1 VAFKER
7 IPIKIGAT
15 SDPFPRSEAQDK
27 ITYDI
32 LKVFEKYDYPLEIQ
46 TKNPEVLATYAEDFK
61 NPNWVVAVTLIST
74 DEDFLKVVEP
84 LAPSAKE
91 RLAAIKKLTEQ
102 GKKVMVKIQPAIYP
116 KILKDLPDLVEK
128 IHEAGCFGFN
138 TEGLKIRKSMPESER
153 LLFTKISKAIG
164 YDLRNYYAKNGI
176 TTGSDWEMTNPKKME
191 YINLAQSL
199 ADKYGL
205 KFYVAD
211 NNMGCLGCNGE
222 CCGTDLLHDYR
233 IWGNNTR
240 SRQFPDK
247 SKYSE
252 ELGKC
257 KVNFV
262 RSQTNANKTMNEV
275 SQRYNEKQKYAL
287 KTLV

>member
-1 VAFKER
+1 M
-7 IPIKIGAT
+7 
-15 SDPFPRSEAQDK
+15 S
-27 ITYDI
+27 
-32 LKVFEKYDYPLEIQ
+32 
-46 TKNPEVLATYAEDFK
+46 
-61 NPNWVVAVTLIST
+61 
-74 DEDFLKVVEP
+74 
-84 LAPSAKE
+84 
-91 RLAAIKKLTEQ
+91 
-102 GKKVMVKIQPAIYP
+102 
-116 KILKDLPDLVEK
+116 
-128 IHEAGCFGFN
+128 
-138 TEGLKIRKSMPESER
+138 ESER
-153 LLFTKISKAIG
+153 MLFAKISKVIG

-191 YINLAQSL
+191 YINLAQFL
-199 ADKYGL
+199 ADKYEL

-222 CCGTDLLHDYR
+222 CCGTDVLHDYR